1 MKTMQILNLKK
12 TMLLFI
18 IFTLIFS
25 LGVITSEA
33 QQMIK
38 VAGKMTA
45 AYTIVEE
52 MDVGDVEDHIVA
64 LGESHGTNANT
75 GKSEFMDGA
84 RIVNLSFSD
93 LVQGNGPHQGYI
105 TLFENGDTVISKWE
119 GKITTT
125 LSDESTPSITFE
137 GTMSWIKTTG
147 RFENMQGSGTYSG
160 RFISESD
167 YTVDW
172 QGEYFIK
179 K

>member
-1 MKTMQILNLKK
+1 MQILNLKK

-25 LGVITSEA
+25 LGVTTSEG
-33 QQMIK
+33 QQKTKI
-38 VAGKMTA
+38 AGRMTA
-45 AYTIVEE
+45 AYTKVER
-52 MDVGDVEDHIVA
+52 MDVGDVENHIV
-64 LGESHGTNANT
+64 LLSESQGTNINT

-84 RIVNLSFSD
+84 RVVNLSFSD

-105 TLFENGDTVISKWE
+105 TIVKNGDTVISKWE

-125 LSDESTPSITFE
+125 LSDEGTPIITFE
-137 GTMSWIKTTG
+137 GTMSWIKATG
-147 RFENMQGSGTYSG
+147 QFENMHGSGTYTG
-160 RFISESD
+160 RFISDSD

-172 QGEYFIK
+172 QGEYSIK